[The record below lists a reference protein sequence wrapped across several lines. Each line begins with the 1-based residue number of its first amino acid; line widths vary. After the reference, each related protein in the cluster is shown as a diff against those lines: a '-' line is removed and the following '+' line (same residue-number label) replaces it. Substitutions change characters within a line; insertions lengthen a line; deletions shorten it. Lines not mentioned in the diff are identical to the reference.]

1 MIYCSYQKVPRE
13 KGLKMKRYDINI
25 KNTYRI
31 DECEELHMV
40 EDIMM
45 ELVEQLI
52 GQGMSDTDVQDAM
65 KFAMENIF

>member
-1 MIYCSYQKVPRE
+1 
-13 KGLKMKRYDINI
+13 MKRYDINI

-45 ELVEQLI
+45 ELVEQLV
-52 GQGMSDTDVQDAM
+52 GQGMSDTDVRDAM